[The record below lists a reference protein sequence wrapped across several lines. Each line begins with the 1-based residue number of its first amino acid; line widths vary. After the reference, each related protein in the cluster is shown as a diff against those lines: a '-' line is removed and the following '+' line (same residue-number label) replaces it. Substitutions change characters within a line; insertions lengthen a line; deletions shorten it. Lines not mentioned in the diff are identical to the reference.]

1 MEAKVL
7 TTLRPVNTPLRI
19 LTANLFGGR
28 ADPVA
33 LAELIEELAVDV
45 ACVQELNPRLADALS
60 RLLPWGQLGPNEIG
74 RGLGIACRH
83 DAEVKQ
89 FYLPKRLGWVARLS
103 PTNWSQIG
111 EPIEIVN
118 VHIMGPHT
126 WPYFPRRLTRQG
138 QLSGLLSFV
147 DREPHIPR
155 AILGDFNSSPIWPL
169 YRRLAAQLTD
179 SVVVGT
185 RGGSNRYLTWP
196 HLPLIGIRGLF
207 RIDHCFLSN
216 LTALDVQV
224 VSLPGSDHL
233 GLCVDV
239 ILGETTSAK
248 ASSSTHPATHRAP

>member
-1 MEAKVL
+1 M
-7 TTLRPVNTPLRI
+7 NSPLRI
-19 LTANLFGGR
+19 LTANLFSGR

-33 LAELIEELAVDV
+33 LADLIEELAVDV
-45 ACVQELNPRLADALS
+45 ACVQELSPRIADALS
-60 RLLPWGQLGPNEIG
+60 RFLPGGQLGPNEIG

-89 FYLPKRLGWVARLS
+89 FSLPKRDGWVARLS
-103 PTNWSQIG
+103 PTSWSQIG

-118 VHIMGPHT
+118 IHIMGPHT
-126 WPYFPRRLTRQG
+126 WPYFPRRHTRQG
-138 QLSGLLSFV
+138 QLSGLLNFLA
-147 DREPHIPR
+147 REPRIPR

-179 SVVVGT
+179 SVVVST
-185 RGGSNRYLTWP
+185 RRGSDRYLTWP
-196 HLPLIGIRGLF
+196 HLPSIGLKGLF

-216 LTALDVQV
+216 LTALDVEV

-239 ILGETTSAK
+239 ILEETTSDQSGSA
-248 ASSSTHPATHRAP
+248 AARSSPDAETR

>member
-1 MEAKVL
+1 VTPL
-7 TTLRPVNTPLRI
+7 PVNSPLRI
-19 LTANLFGGR
+19 LTANLCSGR

-33 LAELIEELAVDV
+33 LADLIEELAVDV
-45 ACVQELNPRLADALS
+45 ACVQELSPRLADALS
-60 RLLPWGQLGPNEIG
+60 RLLPGGQLGPNETD
-74 RGLGIACRH
+74 RGLGIACRN
-83 DAEVKQ
+83 DAEVRQ
-89 FYLPKRLGWVARLS
+89 FSLPKRDGWVARLS
-103 PTNWSQIG
+103 PTSWSQIG

-118 VHIMGPHT
+118 AHIMGPHT

-138 QLSGLLSFV
+138 QLSGLLSFL
-147 DREPHIPR
+147 DHEPHIPR

-179 SVVVGT
+179 SVVVNT
-185 RGGSNRYLTWP
+185 RGGSDRYPTWP
-196 HLPLIGIRGLF
+196 HIPSIGLRGLI

-239 ILGETTSAK
+239 ILDETASGQPGSAT
-248 ASSSTHPATHRAP
+248 ARSSPAAY

>member
-1 MEAKVL
+1 M
-7 TTLRPVNTPLRI
+7 NTPLRI
-19 LTANLFGGR
+19 LTANLFSGR

-33 LAELIEELAVDV
+33 LAELIEKLEVDV
-45 ACVQELNPRLADALS
+45 ACVQELSPRLAESLS
-60 RLLPWGQLGPNEIG
+60 RILPGGQLGPNKNG

-89 FYLPKRLGWVARLS
+89 FFLPKRNGWVARLS
-103 PTNWSQIG
+103 PASWGQIG

-126 WPYFPRRLTRQG
+126 WPYFPRKLTRQG
-138 QLSGLLSFV
+138 QLSGLLSFL
-147 DREPHIPR
+147 DHEPQMPR
-155 AILGDFNSSPIWPL
+155 AILGDFNSSPSWPL

-179 SVVVGT
+179 SVVAST
-185 RGGSNRYLTWP
+185 RGGSNRHLTWP
-196 HLPLIGIRGLF
+196 HLPSIGLTGLI

-224 VSLPGSDHL
+224 VPLPGSDHL

-239 ILGETTSAK
+239 ILEKTGSGK
-248 ASSSTHPATHRAP
+248 S